1 MKYSNVLSLLISVLF
16 VLACNDKVEPT
27 IAPDLDNGDDN
38 GNTEEIYNVKIDLNK
53 TYQVIESFSAS
64 DCWAPNY
71 IGKYWNETEKENIA
85 KLLFS
90 QEIKNGQ
97 PEGIGLS
104 GWRFNLGAGTANQGA
119 ASGIDDKS
127 RRAESFMNPLTG
139 ELDWTQQAGQ
149 QFFLEKA
156 KQYGVEQFV
165 MFSNSPPVYLTKN
178 KKGFSDSGAYANIEK
193 NNFSE
198 FANYITD
205 VLYYFKTNKS
215 IDFDLISPVNE
226 PQYNWESGQEGSGWQ
241 NSEIKDLV
249 VELNEK
255 LAANSINTKILLS
268 EAGDWTYLY
277 NGNNRRENQIHNFFN
292 SSSENYVGNLSHV
305 APIIGGHSYWTDESW
320 NPMIDVRTKV
330 FDEAK
335 QNNLKLYQTE
345 WSMLGD
351 GYNNHPN
358 EFVGFDKASYLDIA
372 LYMSKVIHTDLTYAN
387 VASWSYWTSMDV
399 ERWDHKNRF
408 LLIKVEPSG
417 GPYADIANSG
427 SHSAMKTLWVLG
439 NYSRFIRPNYK
450 RVELELKDYSR
461 EIFGN
466 AFISPDK
473 KEIIAV
479 YTNLSKSNYNVNF
492 DTSNLEVESIKLYTT
507 NKMSDM
513 RESEITELNSPIIT
527 QPQSVV
533 TVVYKLK

>member
-1 MKYSNVLSLLISVLF
+1 
-16 VLACNDKVEPT
+16 
-27 IAPDLDNGDDN
+27 
-38 GNTEEIYNVKIDLNK
+38 
-53 TYQVIESFSAS
+53 
-64 DCWAPNY
+64 
-71 IGKYWNETEKENIA
+71 
-85 KLLFS
+85 
-90 QEIKNGQ
+90 
-97 PEGIGLS
+97 
-104 GWRFNLGAGTANQGA
+104 
-119 ASGIDDKS
+119 
-127 RRAESFMNPLTG
+127 MNPLTG

>member
-1 MKYSNVLSLLISVLF
+1 
-16 VLACNDKVEPT
+16 
-27 IAPDLDNGDDN
+27 
-38 GNTEEIYNVKIDLNK
+38 
-53 TYQVIESFSAS
+53 
-64 DCWAPNY
+64 
-71 IGKYWNETEKENIA
+71 
-85 KLLFS
+85 
-90 QEIKNGQ
+90 
-97 PEGIGLS
+97 
-104 GWRFNLGAGTANQGA
+104 
-119 ASGIDDKS
+119 
-127 RRAESFMNPLTG
+127 
-139 ELDWTQQAGQ
+139 
-149 QFFLEKA
+149 
-156 KQYGVEQFV
+156 
-165 MFSNSPPVYLTKN
+165 
-178 KKGFSDSGAYANIEK
+178 
-193 NNFSE
+193 
-198 FANYITD
+198 
-205 VLYYFKTNKS
+205 
-215 IDFDLISPVNE
+215 
-226 PQYNWESGQEGSGWQ
+226 
-241 NSEIKDLV
+241 
-249 VELNEK
+249 
-255 LAANSINTKILLS
+255 
-268 EAGDWTYLY
+268 
-277 NGNNRRENQIHNFFN
+277 
-292 SSSENYVGNLSHV
+292 
-305 APIIGGHSYWTDESW
+305 
-320 NPMIDVRTKV
+320 
-330 FDEAK
+330 
-335 QNNLKLYQTE
+335 
-345 WSMLGD
+345 
-351 GYNNHPN
+351 
-358 EFVGFDKASYLDIA
+358 
-372 LYMSKVIHTDLTYAN
+372 MSKVIHTDLTYAN

>member
-38 GNTEEIYNVKIDLNK
+38 GNTEEIYNVKIDLNR

>member
-1 MKYSNVLSLLISVLF
+1 MKYSNILSLLISVIF

-268 EAGDWTYLY
+268 EAGNWTYLY
-277 NGNNRRENQIHNFFN
+277 NGDNRRENQIHNFFN